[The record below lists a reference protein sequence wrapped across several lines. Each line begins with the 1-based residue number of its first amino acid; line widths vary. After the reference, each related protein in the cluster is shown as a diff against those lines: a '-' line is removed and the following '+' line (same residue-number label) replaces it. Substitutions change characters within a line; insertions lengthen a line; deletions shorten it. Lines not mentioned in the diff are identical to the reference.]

1 MDATDWSGCDSGR
14 SFAAI
19 DFETA
24 TSQRSSAC
32 AVGVVVFEQGSPVD
46 RRRLLIRPPGNR
58 YDAFSLQYG
67 SARNRPCGHRRQSPV
82 LRGLGPGRRHGR
94 RASCGCAQ
102 HGIRHVG
109 SAEKREHYGYEP
121 ESFPFA
127 CTYRLARSAFPE
139 ARSWGLKGLA
149 AEFGIPLS
157 HHDPLSDAQA
167 AGHLWLALPEC
178 FNTTYPELLA
188 LHGYRLGRC
197 DLSAYRS
204 YSNAQPSSRGASSS
218 FSAKDFTPRAEPDP
232 DGLLYATKIAFTG
245 TLECT
250 PRREAFQAAVDAG
263 AAPTGSVSKR
273 TDYLVVGTID
283 LRRVG
288 ETGLGSKHS
297 TALDLVAEGSQIRII
312 DEDQFVCLLAGTIT
326 RDSPDQPVEDEIR
339 HTTTTVRDR
348 ASWPRETRGTCV
360 LDLRWQH
367 RRGWLWGTCLDCAV
381 GGLCGDGLLAG

>member
-1 MDATDWSGCDSGR
+1 MDATDWSACDLGR

-58 YDAFSLQYG
+58 YDAFNTALHGIGPADTGDSPPFPEVWDQVAG
-67 SARNRPCGHRRQSPV
+67 MVDGHLVVAHNTAFDMSV
-82 LRGLGPGRRHGR
+82 LRR
-94 RASCGCAQ
+94 
-102 HGIRHVG
+102 
-109 SAEKREHYGYEP
+109 SAEHYGYEP

-127 CTYRLARSAFPE
+127 CTYRLARSAMPE
-139 ARSWGLKGLA
+139 ARSWGLKVLA

-157 HHDPLSDAQA
+157 HHDPLSDAHA
-167 AGHLWLALPEC
+167 AGHLWLALPER
-178 FNTTYPELLA
+178 FNTTHPELLA
-188 LHGYRLGRC
+188 RHRYRLGRC

-204 YSNAQPSSRGASSS
+204 YSNAQPSSRGASGS

-232 DGLLYATKIAFTG
+232 DGLLYTTKIAFTG
-245 TLECT
+245 TLECM
-250 PRREAFQAAVDAG
+250 PRREAFQAAADAG

-288 ETGLGSKHS
+288 ETGLSSKHS
-297 TALDLVAEGSQIRII
+297 KALDLVAEGSQIQII

-326 RDSPDQPVEDEIR
+326 RDSPDPSVEDEIR
-339 HTTTTVRDR
+339 HTTTTVRDQAR
-348 ASWPRETRGTCV
+348 
-360 LDLRWQH
+360 
-367 RRGWLWGTCLDCAV
+367 
-381 GGLCGDGLLAG
+381 